1 MIGWS
6 VTHQSKINFM
16 EEKRM
21 VKDFLN
27 SSVVKFLFN
36 FFLFKTKKKRLYILE
51 LYVFKEVKLWY
62 DNINYHLYR
71 EE

>member
-1 MIGWS
+1 MTMIGWS

-36 FFLFKTKKKRLYILE
+36 FFLFKTEKKRLYVLE

-62 DNINYHLYR
+62 DNINYHL
-71 EE
+71 

>member
-1 MIGWS
+1 MTMIGWS

-27 SSVVKFLFN
+27 SSSVVKFLFN
-36 FFLFKTKKKRLYILE
+36 FFLFKTEKKRLYVLE

-62 DNINYHLYR
+62 DNINYHL
-71 EE
+71 